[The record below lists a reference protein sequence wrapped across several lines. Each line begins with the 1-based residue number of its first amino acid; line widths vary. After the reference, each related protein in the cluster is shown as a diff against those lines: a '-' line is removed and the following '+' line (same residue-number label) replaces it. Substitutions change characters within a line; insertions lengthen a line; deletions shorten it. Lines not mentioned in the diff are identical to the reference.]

1 MERVQAEEN
10 TIEVFKNDIDYFLN
24 DFQEQHNI
32 EDLTEIDMSR
42 WNAALL
48 YIQFHVFPKGCNKL
62 KLKDNIYINN
72 IKLINNNPSN
82 CNSYDYD
89 LVNQVVDYYIYLCL
103 LYGKEVSLMGFSNLT
118 GIARQ
123 TLDTWGNNEKS
134 NNSSSDIYKKLT
146 INNEECYV
154 NRLFNNKGNPVGLIA
169 VLNKRYGW
177 SLPGVTKET
186 VNKQITASQLPILK
200 APDDT
205 NAIDVN
211 AIDTTDPTQ

>member
-1 MERVQAEEN
+1 
-10 TIEVFKNDIDYFLN
+10 
-24 DFQEQHNI
+24 
-32 EDLTEIDMSR
+32 
-42 WNAALL
+42 
-48 YIQFHVFPKGCNKL
+48 
-62 KLKDNIYINN
+62 
-72 IKLINNNPSN
+72 
-82 CNSYDYD
+82 
-89 LVNQVVDYYIYLCL
+89 
-103 LYGKEVSLMGFSNLT
+103 MGFSNLT